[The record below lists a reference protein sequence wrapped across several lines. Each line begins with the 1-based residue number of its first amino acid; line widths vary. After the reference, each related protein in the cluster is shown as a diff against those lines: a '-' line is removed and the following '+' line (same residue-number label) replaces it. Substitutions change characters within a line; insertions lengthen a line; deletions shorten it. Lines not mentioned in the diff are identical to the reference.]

1 MGHPLFQ
8 LAVELGNPAFY
19 AFGGLSE
26 RHPELGRSSASTS
39 WLIVYIGLGPD
50 SPMSVDFGSYKSAHL
65 WGPISMRKNCCLIIL
80 SCYLSIS
87 LYAVR
92 AQSQQKANAA
102 PPANTHKD
110 TSTSSRQILVRVQLA
125 EVSLSKMRKL
135 GIEFAGFEES
145 KAVKHTGS
153 DLLKPN
159 SSLTYSSGH
168 FNDLL
173 NALVKNKVAHILAEP
188 AIVSLDGK
196 TASLSIGDSVIID
209 NKRSVKQ
216 VDQPSFVR
224 VGTELTILPTL
235 LPNDKVLIDLRLG
248 WSELRG
254 ADKPLSS
261 VQHCEIDT
269 SLETQL
275 GSSFLMASSSFFQ
288 PSANTGEEEKA
299 RILVVTPTLIDE
311 TASSKE

>member
-1 MGHPLFQ
+1 
-8 LAVELGNPAFY
+8 
-19 AFGGLSE
+19 
-26 RHPELGRSSASTS
+26 
-39 WLIVYIGLGPD
+39 
-50 SPMSVDFGSYKSAHL
+50 
-65 WGPISMRKNCCLIIL
+65 MRKNCCLIIL